1 MNAIFDGKRK
11 IIIVVMLERHFS
23 WQAQHLVKFWEIA
36 GAQNVLFLHQSA
48 KSKLGERT
56 GCDVDFSLGSWS
68 ERSRNSLRSVFNWSE
83 QFMDFWVHAAGQNF
97 VACNGRFM
105 FEEDN

>member
-36 GAQNVLFLHQSA
+36 GAQNVLFLNAKCVSKARKASSA
-48 KSKLGERT
+48 
-56 GCDVDFSLGSWS
+56 
-68 ERSRNSLRSVFNWSE
+68 
-83 QFMDFWVHAAGQNF
+83 
-97 VACNGRFM
+97 NGRVAM
-105 FEEDN
+105 